1 MRSNESKLTIK
12 QENLIDT
19 KVLKLV
25 MKFILLGEY
34 LNILLEVLII
44 QVGVDFQ

>member
-1 MRSNESKLTIK
+1 MRLNELKLTIK

-25 MKFILLGEY
+25 MKFILLEEY

-44 QVGVDFQ
+44 QVDVDFQ

>member
-1 MRSNESKLTIK
+1 MRLNESKLTIK
-12 QENLIDT
+12 QENLIGM